1 MNLFIFQCIVHI
13 NAKNQYIY
21 VNIKLAIGIPTWW
34 RGPLPQFLGTTL
46 SYLLR
51 LLRWRNRTYFFLL
64 VFVVCLCVCVFFFF
78 YSCDDQFDEHW
89 TCTKKKN
96 RIFLVGKCTIDY
108 VDDFIDNQIE
118 YKNVNWCGA
127 THTIANAQDVLYFVE
142 SQHKVLVEF
151 STLPYDDIT
160 IVLFFSVPPC
170 LYSLTTSK

>member
-1 MNLFIFQCIVHI
+1 MEFRHDGGEHYLNFWVPLFLIYCVCLGDVIGRIFFC
-13 NAKNQYIY
+13 
-21 VNIKLAIGIPTWW
+21 W
-34 RGPLPQFLGTTL
+34 
-46 SYLLR
+46 
-51 LLRWRNRTYFFLL
+51 FLL
-64 VFVVCLCVCVFFFF
+64 YVYVCVCFFF

-118 YKNVNWCGA
+118 CNVNWCGA

-160 IVLFFSVPPC
+160 IVLFFLCRHACTV
-170 LYSLTTSK
+170 